1 MMGAKWGM
9 VIYNCI
15 SAAEILLA
23 LVCISRVVYLEPGM
37 SGRRNKI
44 LFAVAFLVPTLF
56 VQICP
61 GMSKDIFSA
70 FPVCF
75 FAVYMVIVRREKRIR
90 GIFLT
95 VPVLGFLMG
104 IVSVFYAVPYTLT
117 GKYPSEGGWLYA
129 VDALFW
135 IAVLIIY
142 WKRDE
147 TVHLLRLDEPYR
159 RLGKWER
166 NFLHAAGVFLFVIGA
181 MLMAVTQTGI
191 SGTAAR
197 VITGFGS
204 LASVFLEMSVV
215 ILVWQ
220 GNQKDYYQYM
230 TTIGE
235 HYLQAELRHFR
246 AYQERETR
254 VRKMRHDMRN
264 HLLCLRELAENGKT
278 EQIKEYLG
286 ELSGALRETEQTVY
300 SGNEIADAII
310 NEKEVLARAGGV
322 RISLEGRLPE
332 EITIKATDLCTIFA
346 NALDNALE
354 AVKDLEEKWI
364 DIRIR
369 QQGRMLFITFRNP
382 TEEKE
387 VVPPGSTRKE
397 DPENHGFGILNMTYA
412 AKKYQGSVQRRI
424 ETAKG
429 TRVYS
434 TEILLLLPEKAR
446 EA

>member
-254 VRKMRHDMRN
+254 VRKM
-264 HLLCLRELAENGKT
+264 
-278 EQIKEYLG
+278 
-286 ELSGALRETEQTVY
+286 
-300 SGNEIADAII
+300 
-310 NEKEVLARAGGV
+310 
-322 RISLEGRLPE
+322 
-332 EITIKATDLCTIFA
+332 
-346 NALDNALE
+346 
-354 AVKDLEEKWI
+354 
-364 DIRIR
+364 
-369 QQGRMLFITFRNP
+369 
-382 TEEKE
+382 
-387 VVPPGSTRKE
+387 
-397 DPENHGFGILNMTYA
+397 
-412 AKKYQGSVQRRI
+412 
-424 ETAKG
+424 
-429 TRVYS
+429 
-434 TEILLLLPEKAR
+434 
-446 EA
+446 